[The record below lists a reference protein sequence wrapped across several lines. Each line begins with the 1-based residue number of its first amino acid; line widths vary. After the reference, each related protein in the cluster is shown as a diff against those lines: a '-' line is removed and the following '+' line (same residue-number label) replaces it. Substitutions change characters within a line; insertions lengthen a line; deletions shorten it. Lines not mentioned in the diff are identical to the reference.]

1 MRLTCPN
8 CGAEY
13 EVPDGLVPEDGRH
26 VQCTSC
32 QTRWYVYG
40 GTRAI
45 PSQDQIIHRLEQWR
59 PSVAPTAGAGPRPVD
74 AQTPPSPATAEEPA
88 EDAGEADG
96 AVTPAAASDA
106 GTPPAAA
113 HAEPPAQVVMK
124 AQAEPAAPQPSDAAA
139 GDDAKAQASDIAA
152 PAKPAETPTASDDPD
167 IAAIIALKRAR
178 DRERRTS
185 ADAAVAAP
193 SPLHDDTPPPRPA
206 ALPDAP
212 PVAAAAR
219 VRQSPRMELPNSETM
234 PRAIWAD
241 SPEELQA
248 RYRSGLFLAL
258 LLYALALAAYLWSDD
273 LARIAPGIGAV
284 LEAYAAGVDGLRV
297 WLSEVIARVFGGR
310 GA

>member
-59 PSVAPTAGAGPRPVD
+59 PSAAPPPGSGPRPVAANAPPPAETAPD
-74 AQTPPSPATAEEPA
+74 AGDADDAETRAAAREADAPPAPGDAEEPERGMTGA
-88 EDAGEADG
+88 QGEPPAAQPAD
-96 AVTPAAASDA
+96 AAASGEA
-106 GTPPAAA
+106 G
-113 HAEPPAQVVMK
+113 
-124 AQAEPAAPQPSDAAA
+124 QAPGPT
-139 GDDAKAQASDIAA
+139 A
-152 PAKPAETPTASDDPD
+152 PAKPAEPPAAPEDTD
-167 IAAIIALKRAR
+167 ISAIIALKRAR
-178 DRERRTS
+178 DRQRRAS
-185 ADAAVAAP
+185 PDMAVAARA
-193 SPLHDDTPPPRPA
+193 PLSGDAPPPRPT
-206 ALPDAP
+206 AP
-212 PVAAAAR
+212 PDTTEAPLVATAAR
-219 VRQSPRMELPNSETM
+219 VRQSPRMELPSTETM

-248 RYRSGLFLAL
+248 RYRAGLFLAL

-273 LARIAPGIGAV
+273 LARMAPGIGAA
-284 LEAYAAGVDGLRV
+284 LEAYAAGIDRVRV
-297 WLSEVIARVFGGR
+297 WIGAAIAGAFGG
-310 GA
+310 GGT